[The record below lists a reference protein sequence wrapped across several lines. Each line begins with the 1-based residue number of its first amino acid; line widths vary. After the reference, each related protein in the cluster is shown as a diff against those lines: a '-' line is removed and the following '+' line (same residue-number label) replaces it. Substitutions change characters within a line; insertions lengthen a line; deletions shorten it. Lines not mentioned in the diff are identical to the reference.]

1 MSFNGSGTF
10 QINTAGQPVVTGT
23 TITSTAFNAL
33 TADLAT
39 GLSTCITK
47 DGQTTPTA
55 NIPMGNNKITGMAA
69 GTAATDAANLS
80 QAQSTATKLLS
91 VSGTDTI
98 TASGSPTVAA
108 YSTGAMYYFS
118 PAATNTGAVT
128 INIDSLGAKAITK
141 NGSTALAAGDLT
153 SGKVAVVVYDGTQF
167 QLINAAGTGNITF
180 SSNTIG
186 TSVTNQ
192 DMLLVPNGT
201 GRVYINGLQAGPGKG
216 SSNTNTV
223 FGSSAGNSLT
233 SGTYNIAIGYSAG
246 INITSGS
253 ENICIGYAGDVN
265 LTTASSNIFVGH
277 FAGSYCGGTGNT
289 GIGRVAL
296 GTGGS
301 GNYNSALGYQAL
313 TNSAGY
319 TNATGLGYGT
329 DVTGSNQIQI
339 GNSSTTTYVYG
350 TVQNRSDLRDK
361 TDIQDT
367 DLGLNFIMALKP
379 RKFKW
384 DMRDDYKPPMPDVN
398 TATPEELEAWRQ
410 ACNLSNITHDGS
422 KTRSRYHYGLIA
434 QEVKATMDNM
444 SVDFGGYQDH
454 SIKGGQDVK
463 SIGYN
468 EMIAPLIKAIQELK
482 AEFDAYKA
490 AHP

>member
-1 MSFNGSGTF
+1 
-10 QINTAGQPVVTGT
+10 
-23 TITSTAFNAL
+23 
-33 TADLAT
+33 
-39 GLSTCITK
+39 
-47 DGQTTPTA
+47 
-55 NIPMGNNKITGMAA
+55 
-69 GTAATDAANLS
+69 
-80 QAQSTATKLLS
+80 
-91 VSGTDTI
+91 
-98 TASGSPTVAA
+98 
-108 YSTGAMYYFS
+108 MYYFS